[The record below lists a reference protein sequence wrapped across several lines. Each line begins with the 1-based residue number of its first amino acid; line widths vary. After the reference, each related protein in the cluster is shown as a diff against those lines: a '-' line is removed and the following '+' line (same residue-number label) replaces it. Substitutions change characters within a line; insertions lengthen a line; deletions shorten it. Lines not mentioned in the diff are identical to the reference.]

1 MCGDVRWCA
10 SGFFGCK
17 HFSKA
22 NELLIKAGHE
32 SIRWA
37 LADVEP
43 RYNVGA
49 LSVEEAALGVDDVDS
64 ADDDEVGDSGTQ
76 VEVPPGA
83 SEARNLFEGLVFV
96 VCGLIAEMRDLHAKI
111 RQQGGEVAHIVSAQI
126 THMVTTQAEVDA
138 ASYKVARAMAYD
150 RVHVVSADFIHDS
163 IRAGERL
170 AEAAYTLAQASPQST
185 GTVAEGY
192 TSSLARSELSHRTRE
207 LPAFGVAEQ
216 EQNGP
221 GLVAAAQVLDWPSA
235 NPSRP
240 LIRAKRKAGVVSRLS
255 TPAFQFAAPPS
266 QLSLSAPAQQASTGV
281 QLAAFGAASAS
292 PLVTPAPVPV
302 DSTDAVLPKPAKKDN
317 WRPHWGLVKIYKADD
332 PHAPHFPKDYDIVR
346 RDVLNVHV
354 ILVILFRVVG
364 LTVSSWY
371 RVQVTE
377 LNENRN
383 KFYSMELHE
392 GKERGKS
399 YFRIYTHYGRT
410 DLLDADSQS
419 GLDSTGGVAEESSD
433 LFVERKEC
441 RYLHS
446 LQQANVRC
454 HTIGSPLCQ

>member
-1 MCGDVRWCA
+1 VRWCA

-17 HFSKA
+17 HFSKT

-32 SIRWA
+32 AIRWA

-43 RYNVGA
+43 GYNVGS
-49 LSVEEAALGVDDVDS
+49 LSAEEAALGVDDVDS

-192 TSSLARSELSHRTRE
+192 TSSLARSELSHRTKE

-221 GLVAAAQVLDWPSA
+221 GPVAAAQVLDWPSA

-240 LIRAKRKAGVVSRLS
+240 IIRAKRKAVVVSRLS

-302 DSTDAVLPKPAKKDN
+302 DSTDDVLPKPAKKDN

-346 RDVLNVHV
+346 RDILNVHV

-364 LTVSSWY
+364 LTVSSWC

-410 DLLDADSQS
+410 DLLDAESQS